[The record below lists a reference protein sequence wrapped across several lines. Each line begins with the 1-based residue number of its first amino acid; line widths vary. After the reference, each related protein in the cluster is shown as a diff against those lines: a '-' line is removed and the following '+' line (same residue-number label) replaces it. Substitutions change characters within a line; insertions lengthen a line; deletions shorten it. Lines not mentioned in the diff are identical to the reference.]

1 MNNDHFGSDKD
12 RTMPVC
18 LSPEQLKLLTEYAK
32 KKGMTNYNQAIE
44 YLATEINSQI
54 IYFHLHFQYYGSL

>member
-1 MNNDHFGSDKD
+1 MRRLNDEPDKE

-18 LSPEQLKLLTEYAK
+18 LSPEQVKLVTEYAK

-44 YLATEINSQI
+44 NLATEKS
-54 IYFHLHFQYYGSL
+54 